1 MRTVTSLTF
10 LSLAVLLAVVAPLA
24 CNAARGEEEVIK
36 VGAIF
41 DLTGATSEV
50 GIDYAAGVQ
59 DCFRYINE
67 QGGINGR
74 QIRLIAV
81 DYQYDAAQAFAAYKK
96 FVEQD
101 KVIAIMGWG
110 TKDTEALSAKAARDK
125 IPYMSG
131 SYSENVADPRESPY
145 NFIVGTSYSDQFRI
159 GLKWIKETWE
169 DPSRPPRVAF
179 IYNDTSYGRSPLED
193 GRAYAKKVGVEVVDE
208 QIVNLRDL
216 DATPQLLNM
225 AKKDPD
231 FAILQETANPTAVV
245 LKCAKKLGLRTK
257 FIAHNW
263 GLDENLLK
271 LAGDAADGHYG
282 LVPFAFWADDD
293 LPGIREMKA
302 YYEKIHPGDPPRI
315 LRYCQGWATALV
327 MAEGLRRMG
336 DDLTGEALKEALE
349 SIRDFSTGGI
359 TSPISFL
366 PTSHKGSVAL
376 RIYQVVDAKQGI
388 VERVTGFV
396 EMPREEF

>member
-1 MRTVTSLTF
+1 MRAAKVFTVSSLM
-10 LSLAVLLAVVAPLA
+10 VLLALWASHVCVAEPGEAEVV
-24 CNAARGEEEVIK
+24 K

-74 QIRLIAV
+74 QVRLIAV
-81 DYQYDAAQAFAAYKK
+81 DYQYNAAQAFSAYKK
-96 FVEQD
+96 FVDRD

-110 TKDTEALSAKAARDK
+110 TKDTEALASKTARDK
-125 IPYMSG
+125 IPYMSA
-131 SYSENVADPRESPY
+131 SYSENVADPRVTPY

-159 GLKWIKETWE
+159 ALKWIKETWT

-179 IYNDTSYGRSPLED
+179 IYNDTGYGRSPLED
-193 GRAYAKKVGVEVVDE
+193 GRAYAEKIGVEVVDE

-225 AKKDPD
+225 EKKDPD
-231 FAILQETANPTAVV
+231 FAILQETCNPTAVI

-263 GLDENLLK
+263 GLDENLPA
-271 LAGDAADGHYG
+271 LAGSAANGHYG
-282 LVPFAFWADDD
+282 LVPFAFWSDDE

-302 YYEKIHPGDPPRI
+302 YYNKIHPGKPPR
-315 LRYCQGWATALV
+315 LRRYCQGWATALV
-327 MAEGLRRMG
+327 MAEGLRRCG
-336 DDLTGEALKEALE
+336 DNLTGEALKEALE
-349 SIRDFSTGGI
+349 TIREFSTGGI
-359 TSPISFL
+359 TAPISFL

-376 RIYQVVDAKQGI
+376 RIYQVVDAKKGI
-388 VERVTGFV
+388 VKPVTDFI